1 MTGFTRSCSRASNLL
16 IPDRKT
22 DKTPVKRLTYKR
34 LSVSAP
40 LRYVRVR
47 KSIPMIDALNLKG
60 LGDMIRR
67 RPSSTLS
74 TLNRISLA
82 TAGVIAALG
91 IATPATAQQSY
102 LGVGNNVTIDLSVL
116 GGGNTG
122 RGLPLGP
129 GDQVISNTTG
139 GIVLFSPAQR
149 PVSRLEGPLANRSF
163 AISPPSQPA
172 PAPRLT
178 APTTSA
184 PAPAP
189 PAAPAAPTP
198 APAPQTAS
206 SPPAPIEPV
215 PPAVTAPP
223 PPPSPAQTPVQSAAA
238 TPPPPPTA
246 PPAATDV
253 SLPSDET
260 RILFAPDSADLT
272 DSAKAT
278 LDNLA
283 ESLNAND
290 ALRIQLQAFAGGSDE
305 SAPEARRLS
314 LKRALN
320 VRAHLVDRNVR
331 NTRMDV
337 RALGIKSDGGPADR
351 VDAVI
356 VQR

>member
-1 MTGFTRSCSRASNLL
+1 
-16 IPDRKT
+16 
-22 DKTPVKRLTYKR
+22 
-34 LSVSAP
+34 
-40 LRYVRVR
+40 
-47 KSIPMIDALNLKG
+47 
-60 LGDMIRR
+60 MIRR
-67 RPSSTLS
+67 RPINTVT
-74 TLNRISLA
+74 TLNRISLT
-82 TAGVIAALG
+82 TAGIVAVVG
-91 IATPATAQQSY
+91 IATPATAHQSY

-116 GGGNTG
+116 GGGDTG

-139 GIVLFSPAQR
+139 GIALFPPAQT
-149 PVSRLEGPLANRSF
+149 PVSRLKGPLANRSL
-163 AISPPSQPA
+163 ALPPPGGRSET
-172 PAPRLT
+172 APRLT
-178 APTTSA
+178 TPSTAAPAAAPAPTPAA

-189 PAAPAAPTP
+189 AT
-198 APAPQTAS
+198 QTAS
-206 SPPAPIEPV
+206 APPAPRA
-215 PPAVTAPP
+215 PATPTVTAPP
-223 PPPSPAQTPVQSAAA
+223 PPASPAQTPVQSAAV
-238 TPPPPPTA
+238 TPPPA
-246 PPAATDV
+246 AAPAATNV
-253 SLPSDET
+253 SLPADET
-260 RILFAPDSADLT
+260 RILFAPDSAELT

-278 LDNLA
+278 LDSLA

-290 ALRIQLQAFAGGSDE
+290 ALRILLQAFAGGSDE

>member
-1 MTGFTRSCSRASNLL
+1 
-16 IPDRKT
+16 
-22 DKTPVKRLTYKR
+22 
-34 LSVSAP
+34 
-40 LRYVRVR
+40 
-47 KSIPMIDALNLKG
+47 
-60 LGDMIRR
+60 MIRR
-67 RPSSTLS
+67 RPISTLS

-82 TAGVIAALG
+82 IAGVIAALG

-116 GGGNTG
+116 GG
-122 RGLPLGP
+122 
-129 GDQVISNTTG
+129 SNTTG
-139 GIVLFSPAQR
+139 GIVLFPPSQS

-163 AISPPSQPA
+163 ALSPPSQSTT
-172 PAPRLT
+172 APRLT
-178 APTTSA
+178 APKTVT
-184 PAPAP
+184 PAPVAAP
-189 PAAPAAPTP
+189 PSPPASPAPVPAPQTESAPAAPTVP
-198 APAPQTAS
+198 APPT
-206 SPPAPIEPV
+206 
-215 PPAVTAPP
+215 VTAPP
-223 PPPSPAQTPVQSAAA
+223 PPASPAETPVQSAAV
-238 TPPPPPTA
+238 TPPPPVA
-246 PPAATDV
+246 APAASDV

-320 VRAHLVDRNVR
+320 VRAHLVDRDVR

>member
-1 MTGFTRSCSRASNLL
+1 
-16 IPDRKT
+16 
-22 DKTPVKRLTYKR
+22 
-34 LSVSAP
+34 
-40 LRYVRVR
+40 
-47 KSIPMIDALNLKG
+47 
-60 LGDMIRR
+60 MIRR
-67 RPSSTLS
+67 RPISTLS

-82 TAGVIAALG
+82 TAGVIAVVS

-116 GGGNTG
+116 GGGGNTG

-139 GIVLFSPAQR
+139 GIVLFPPSQS

-163 AISPPSQPA
+163 ALSPPSQSTT
-172 PAPRLT
+172 APRLT
-178 APTTSA
+178 APKTVT
-184 PAPAP
+184 PAPV
-189 PAAPAAPTP
+189 AAPTSQP
-198 APAPQTAS
+198 ASPAPVPAPQTAS
-206 SPPAPIEPV
+206 APPAPTV
-215 PPAVTAPP
+215 PAPPTVTAPP
-223 PPPSPAQTPVQSAAA
+223 PPTSPAQTPVQSAAA
-238 TPPPPPTA
+238 TPPPPA
-246 PPAATDV
+246 AAPAATDV

>member
-1 MTGFTRSCSRASNLL
+1 
-16 IPDRKT
+16 
-22 DKTPVKRLTYKR
+22 
-34 LSVSAP
+34 
-40 LRYVRVR
+40 
-47 KSIPMIDALNLKG
+47 
-60 LGDMIRR
+60 MIRR
-67 RPSSTLS
+67 RPINTVS

-82 TAGVIAALG
+82 TAGVVAALG
-91 IATPATAQQSY
+91 IATTATAQQSY

-116 GGGNTG
+116 GGGDTG

-139 GIVLFSPAQR
+139 GIVLFPPAQT
-149 PVSRLEGPLANRSF
+149 PVSRLEGPLANRSL
-163 AISPPSQPA
+163 ALTPA
-172 PAPRLT
+172 GGRSETAPRLT
-178 APTTSA
+178 APSTAA

-189 PAAPAAPTP
+189 AAAPAPTPAAPAP

-206 SPPAPIEPV
+206 APPAPREPAT
-215 PPAVTAPP
+215 PTVTAPP
-223 PPPSPAQTPVQSAAA
+223 PPASPAQTPVQSAAV
-238 TPPPPPTA
+238 TPPPA
-246 PPAATDV
+246 AAPAATDV
-253 SLPSDET
+253 SLPADET
-260 RILFAPDSADLT
+260 RILFAPDSAELT

-278 LDNLA
+278 LDSLA

>member
-1 MTGFTRSCSRASNLL
+1 
-16 IPDRKT
+16 
-22 DKTPVKRLTYKR
+22 
-34 LSVSAP
+34 
-40 LRYVRVR
+40 
-47 KSIPMIDALNLKG
+47 
-60 LGDMIRR
+60 MIRR
-67 RPSSTLS
+67 RPINTVS

-82 TAGVIAALG
+82 TAGVVAALG

-116 GGGNTG
+116 GGGDTG

-139 GIVLFSPAQR
+139 GIVLFPPAQT
-149 PVSRLEGPLANRSF
+149 PVSRLEGPLANRSL
-163 AISPPSQPA
+163 ALTPPGGRSET
-172 PAPRLT
+172 APRLT
-178 APTTSA
+178 APSTAA

-189 PAAPAAPTP
+189 AAAPAPTPAAPAP

-206 SPPAPIEPV
+206 APPAPREPAT
-215 PPAVTAPP
+215 PTVTAPP
-223 PPPSPAQTPVQSAAA
+223 PPASPAQTPVQSAAV
-238 TPPPPPTA
+238 TPPPA
-246 PPAATDV
+246 AAPAATDV
-253 SLPSDET
+253 SLPADET
-260 RILFAPDSADLT
+260 RILFAPDSAELT

-278 LDNLA
+278 LDSLA